1 MKSND
6 GMIVEATKAELMRI
20 YDNEEYWRDMTLEE
34 FFKSVEN
41 WGTKILEDTA
51 E

>member
-1 MKSND
+1 
-6 GMIVEATKAELMRI
+6 MIVEATKAELVRI

-34 FFKSVEN
+34 FLKSVEK
-41 WGTKILEDTA
+41 WGTKIVEDTA